1 MKQLPITNKQK
12 IGKSKTVRER
22 RDPIAEYID
31 ALEKVY
37 PAAIGTAEII
47 KRRDNRVIV
56 TIQLPTDV
64 DERIWLYDQMAEVG
78 TRLLLETDEYII
90 LSSQ

>member
-1 MKQLPITNKQK
+1 MSHQTKRQSNQAVN
-12 IGKSKTVRER
+12 SV
-22 RDPIAEYID
+22 RDPIAEYLV
-31 ALEKVY
+31 ALEKIY
-37 PAAIGTAEII
+37 PASIGTAEVI

-56 TIQLPTDV
+56 TVPLPADE

-78 TRLLLETDEYII
+78 TKILIETDEYII